1 MNSRFLF
8 KSFGLPFLVS
18 FISLSLGAQTDL
30 LDESPGKV
38 GISYSSFGESS
49 IIRFQSLVG
58 APGYHHDQFVTL
70 GINYF
75 HPILDWLDLETGVE
89 FSQHI
94 IYVHPNLPPMIDVAA
109 RRATLSL
116 LSIPA
121 TLRASLFRYFF
132 FNGGVF
138 LNIDS
143 SGSSPIDS
151 QSGLGGMVG
160 AGIQYKFNIGLGL
173 FVNPYFKAHAL
184 VPSSPGHNHQRLLET
199 GLRMGITYRLPG

>member
-8 KSFGLPFLVS
+8 KSFGLPILVS
-18 FISLSLGAQTDL
+18 FISLSLWAQSDL
-30 LDESPGKV
+30 SDKPSRRI

-49 IIRFQSLVG
+49 LIRFQSLVG

-75 HPILDWLDLETGVE
+75 HPMLDWLDLETGVE
-89 FSQHI
+89 FSQHT

-109 RRATLSL
+109 RKATLSL

-160 AGIQYKFNIGLGL
+160 AGIQYEFNFGLGL

-184 VPSSPGHNHQRLLET
+184 LPFSHGQNHQRLMES
-199 GLRMGITYRLPG
+199 GLRMGITFRLPG